1 VSPNSTTSLFK
12 SFGNSVIISKQ
23 INVGD
28 IVLYF
33 NSGTQLSEDFCKYN
47 NLYSD
52 CLLNLNTNKTGYFT
66 FNEEDTIVKGDV
78 ASSILF
84 ADLEMLYDDV
94 VVITT
99 IDIADYGSTWMQH
112 IELLCR

>member
-1 VSPNSTTSLFK
+1 VLNSVHYEGIRGRIKIQNGSESSDTVKITVPITVSGGVYVSPKAFSSL
-12 SFGNSVIISKQ
+12 
-23 INVGD
+23 
-28 IVLYF
+28 
-33 NSGTQLSEDFCKYN
+33 
-47 NLYSD
+47 
-52 CLLNLNTNKTGYFT
+52 TNKTGYFT